1 MVTSFDLLLDQCM
14 DRYIVRQLDVLMNRW
29 MVQGWMNKKMVR
41 WIDEWIDEV
50 YQSQIIMIFSGTF
63 FGEG

>member
-1 MVTSFDLLLDQCM
+1 
-14 DRYIVRQLDVLMNRW
+14 MNGW

-63 FGEG
+63 LGEG

>member
-29 MVQGWMNKKMVR
+29 MVQGWMNKNMVR

-50 YQSQIIMIFSGTF
+50 YQSQIIMIFSGMF
-63 FGEG
+63 LGEG

>member
-50 YQSQIIMIFSGTF
+50 YQSQIIMIFSGMF
-63 FGEG
+63 LGEG